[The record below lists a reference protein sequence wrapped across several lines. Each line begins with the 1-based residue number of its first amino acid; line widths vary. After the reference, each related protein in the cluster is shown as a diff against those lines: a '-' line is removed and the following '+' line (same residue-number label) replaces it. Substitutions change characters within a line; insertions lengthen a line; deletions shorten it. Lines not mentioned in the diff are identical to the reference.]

1 MVVYGITAEGYYTGA
16 IPTVYE
22 NGKMKFK
29 IGDKFPSIYYQIVMM

>member
-1 MVVYGITAEGYYTGA
+1 MMALFRNA
-16 IPTVYE
+16 SVYE